1 MDNVNLEFNVLLGKL
16 CRIEDKKDL
25 LIACEI
31 LASYCKEDRVKVEVI
46 KDGKKMM
53 DIELEKKDKE
63 NFRKFLITKSESFLL
78 SIEGLKR

>member
-1 MDNVNLEFNVLLGKL
+1 LEFNVLLGKL